1 MRQAAVLYNKE
12 RAGVLTQH
20 DDASFTFAYDDAWYA
35 DASKPAISFSFPKS
49 QQNYHADYFFPF
61 FFHLLPEGKN
71 RVRACKYF
79 RIDIDDDFG
88 LLMTVA
94 QNDTI
99 GAITVKPIC

>member
-20 DDASFTFAYDDAWYA
+20 DDASFTFTYA
-35 DASKPAISFSFPKS
+35 DASKPAISLSFPKS
-49 QQNYHADYFFPF
+49 QQSYHADYFFPF